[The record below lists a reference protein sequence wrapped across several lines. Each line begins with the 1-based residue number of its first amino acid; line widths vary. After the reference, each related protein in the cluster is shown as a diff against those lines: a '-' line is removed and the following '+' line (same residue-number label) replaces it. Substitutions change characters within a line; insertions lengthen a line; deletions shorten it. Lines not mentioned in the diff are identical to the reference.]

1 MEIKII
7 ADKKLLDALNAL
19 SETLK
24 TLRACPCL
32 SAAPQQPDSGKD
44 EQSPARETEP
54 ACKAPEAAQ
63 EKPAP
68 EAQPPQSDAPTV
80 DEVRRL
86 AVTKIQAGL
95 SAAVKELVTKYG
107 ATRVTDVAED
117 RRAAF
122 KAELEAL

>member
-24 TLRACPCL
+24 TLKACPCA
-32 SAAPQQPDSGKD
+32 AAPQQPDSRAD
-44 EQSPARETEP
+44 EQNPARETEP

-63 EKPAP
+63 EMPSP
-68 EAQPPQSDAPTV
+68 EAQPPQSDVPTV

>member
-24 TLRACPCL
+24 TLKACPCT
-32 SAAPQQPDSGKD
+32 AAPQQPDSRAD
-44 EQSPARETEP
+44 EQNPVPETEP
-54 ACKAPEAAQ
+54 TQKAPEAAQ
-63 EKPAP
+63 EMPAP
-68 EAQPPQSDAPTV
+68 EVQPPQSDAPTV

>member
-24 TLRACPCL
+24 ACLRPAG
-32 SAAPQQPDSGKD
+32 PQEPDS
-44 EQSPARETEP
+44 QEP
-54 ACKAPEAAQ
+54 AAATLPQAEPAQNAPEAAQ
-63 EKPAP
+63 TAPSAVMPPA
-68 EAQPPQSDAPTV
+68 DAPTV

-95 SAAVKELVTKYG
+95 GTAVKELVVKYG
-107 ATRVTDVAED
+107 ATRVTDVPED

>member
-24 TLRACPCL
+24 ACLRPAG
-32 SAAPQQPDSGKD
+32 PQEPDS
-44 EQSPARETEP
+44 QEP
-54 ACKAPEAAQ
+54 AANPLPQAEPAQRAPEAVAP
-63 EKPAP
+63 PA
-68 EAQPPQSDAPTV
+68 DVPTV

-95 SAAVKELVTKYG
+95 GTAVKELVVKYG
-107 ATRVTDVAED
+107 ATRVTDVPED

>member
-24 TLRACPCL
+24 TLKACACT
-32 SAAPQQPDSGKD
+32 AVPQQSDSRTD
-44 EQSPARETEP
+44 EQNPAPETEP
-54 ACKAPEAAQ
+54 AQKAPEAAQ
-63 EKPAP
+63 EKLAP
-68 EAQPPQSDAPTV
+68 DAQPPQSDAPTV

-95 SAAVKELVTKYG
+95 SSAVKELVTKYG

>member
-24 TLRACPCL
+24 ACL
-32 SAAPQQPDSGKD
+32 QRTAAPQQPDSGKD
-44 EQSPARETEP
+44 EQNPARETEP

>member
-1 MEIKII
+1 MEIKIT

-19 SETLK
+19 SEALK
-24 TLRACPCL
+24 TCPYL
-32 SAAPQQPDSGKD
+32 TAVPQQSDSRAD
-44 EQSPARETEP
+44 EQNPACETEP
-54 ACKAPEAAQ
+54 SQKAPEAAQ
-63 EKPAP
+63 ETPAP
-68 EAQPPQSDAPTV
+68 EAQPPQHDAPTV

-95 SAAVKELVTKYG
+95 SATVKELVTKYG